1 MTPIDLFNQ
10 RAEMIEKQNSQYLEL
25 FEKSLQGKLSEKVIR
40 RHISNMEMFLNV
52 YLTEYAEFDWS
63 VTTQHEGDG
72 DEEEGADIGPAPMEA
87 GMGEIDEYLG
97 YFMIRKIMWSTPSTI
112 KSSAAS
118 IKKFYQCMLDNR
130 QFGQLAPLTEE
141 KFREE
146 YESMLQEIKVC
157 MEDWQA
163 DCAQYNDP
171 SQPNPF
177 DPFSW

>member
-1 MTPIDLFNQ
+1 
-10 RAEMIEKQNSQYLEL
+10 
-25 FEKSLQGKLSEKVIR
+25 
-40 RHISNMEMFLNV
+40 
-52 YLTEYAEFDWS
+52 
-63 VTTQHEGDG
+63 
-72 DEEEGADIGPAPMEA
+72 
-87 GMGEIDEYLG
+87 YLG

-141 KFREE
+141 EFREE
-146 YESMLQEIKVC
+146 YESMLVEIKVC